1 MSEWTQYKNG
11 IRDTHKIRIKNMLD
25 FIKIKND
32 LESSFNRKNSEGVD
46 VDINIS
52 VINED
57 NGKFSV
63 SVFDERCYVNN
74 QHLPHA
80 DITVGFL
87 NKDTMIDMFT
97 KGMNPASLVMSG
109 KMTFNGDMSKGRSIK
124 GLFMK

>member
-32 LESSFNRKNSEGVD
+32 LESSFNSENSEGVD

-87 NKDTMIDMFT
+87 CENLFNNSYLIRPANLGSPRTFMFQ
-97 KGMNPASLVMSG
+97 VQ
-109 KMTFNGDMSKGRSIK
+109 SK
-124 GLFMK
+124 F